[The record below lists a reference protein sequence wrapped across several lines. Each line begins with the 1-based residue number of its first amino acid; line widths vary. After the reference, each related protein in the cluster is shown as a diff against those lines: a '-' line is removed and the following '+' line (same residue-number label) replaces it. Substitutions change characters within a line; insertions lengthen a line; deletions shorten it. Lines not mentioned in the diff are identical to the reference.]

1 MKTGLVGLARGR
13 RNPLSFK
20 RTLFNYLLE
29 GVIVKNFICVF
40 ALVAMVTFIG
50 CATTGG
56 SGGSSAGS
64 AGGSKSKLTD
74 ADFKRMGVEKGN
86 YGNSY

>member
-1 MKTGLVGLARGR
+1 MKTGLAGFARGR
-13 RNPLSFK
+13 RNPLGFK

-29 GVIVKNFICVF
+29 GGTVKNFICVF
-40 ALVAMVTFIG
+40 ALVAMVAFVG

-56 SGGSSAGS
+56 SGGASSGA
-64 AGGSKSKLTD
+64 AKASKSTWSE
-74 ADFKRMGVEKGN
+74 ADYKRMGVDKGS